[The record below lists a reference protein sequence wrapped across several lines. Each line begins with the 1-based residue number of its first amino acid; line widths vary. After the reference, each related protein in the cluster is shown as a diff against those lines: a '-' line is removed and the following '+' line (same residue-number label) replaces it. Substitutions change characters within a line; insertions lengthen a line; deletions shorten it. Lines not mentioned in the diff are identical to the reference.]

1 MGCSTPPNPDRDHAA
16 LVQHVTRLLEEAVR
30 LLIQMGESHTASIES
45 ESIGAGDRLA
55 TSRTAASATPPAG
68 TPIEEFNPELCRRQH
83 RRAIYDQF
91 LDLRVLFSDDQW
103 VALEAYYRFG
113 HSQQEIAEKLVIS
126 RKAVYDRLER
136 ARQRVAAHHAELR
149 RERANLP
156 RNLGEF

>member
-45 ESIGAGDRLA
+45 ESISAGDRLA

-91 LDLRVLFSDDQW
+91 LDLRVLFSDDHW
-103 VALEAYYRFG
+103 VALEAYDLVG
-113 HSQQEIAEKLVIS
+113 LSPGEIGEQLGIS

-136 ARQRVAAHHAELR
+136 AKHTVAAHQAELR
-149 RERANLP
+149 REQANLL